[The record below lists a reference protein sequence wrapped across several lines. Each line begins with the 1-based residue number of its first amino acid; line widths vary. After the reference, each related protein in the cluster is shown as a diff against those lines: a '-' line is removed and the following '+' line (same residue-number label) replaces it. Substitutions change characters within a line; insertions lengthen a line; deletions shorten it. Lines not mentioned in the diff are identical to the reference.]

1 MFWSN
6 NNEKT
11 NIVIGY
17 SLYFLKLTSFI
28 MIIKLVDF
36 SGVSENASVGG
47 TGWFLNDKCVTC
59 NEI

>member
-17 SLYFLKLTSFI
+17 LLYFLNLTSFI
-28 MIIKLVDF
+28 MIIILMDF
-36 SGVSENASVGG
+36 SGVSENAFVGG
-47 TGWFLNDKCVTC
+47 TGWFLND
-59 NEI
+59 